1 MADTTET
8 GYAKPVGFSRI
19 TETNFE
25 LKWPQSV
32 RQYARMVREDAQV
45 KSLIKGVTLP
55 PQRTTWRVDPAG
67 ASDEAVRLVAE
78 DLRLPVLGDDGGQ
91 PLPSTGGHVAWQEH
105 LYWALQSLTYG
116 VMFFEKVYKVVG
128 GRDRLW
134 KLAPRMPDTISK
146 INIADD
152 GGLESI
158 EQNPPPGAKNPK
170 PIVIPVERLLVYVHD
185 PVVQDWTGTSMLR
198 PAYKHWVLKD
208 QLMRLEAQVLER
220 NGMGVPVYT
229 TADPQDRD
237 ELDRGAKLASG
248 LRAGSEAGASI
259 PFGANL
265 EIAGTKGQLVSPREA
280 IDFHNR
286 EITKAG
292 LAHVLNLDGKGG
304 SYALAETQL
313 DMFVQSLQTIGEQIA
328 TVANKYLI
336 EEMVDIAFDTTGGP
350 YPRLVFDPIGSK
362 KELTAESL
370 SILTNSGV
378 ILPDKDLEEEVRRR
392 YSLPPKR
399 PFDPPNQT
407 EDT

>member
-8 GYAKPVGFSRI
+8 GYAKPVGISRLA
-19 TETNFE
+19 ETNFE

-32 RQYARMVREDAQV
+32 RQYSRMVREDAQV

-55 PQRTTWRVDPAG
+55 PQRTTWRVDPNG
-67 ASDEAVRLVAE
+67 ADVARVQLVAE
-78 DLRLPVLGDDGGQ
+78 DLRLPVLGESGSD
-91 PLPSTGGHVAWQEH
+91 PVTSTGGHVAWQEH

-116 VMFFEKVYKVVG
+116 VMFFEKVYKIVD

-158 EQNPPPGAKNPK
+158 EQAPRPGSRVGK

-229 TADPQDRD
+229 TANPEDRE
-237 ELDRGAKLASG
+237 ELDRGQTLAAG

-259 PFGANL
+259 PFGAKL

-304 SYALAETQL
+304 SDALAETKL

-328 TVANKYLI
+328 TVANKYLV
-336 EEMVDIAFDTTGGP
+336 EEMVDIAFDTSGGP

-399 PFDPPNQT
+399 PLPNQT
-407 EDT
+407 GGDEA